1 MRDSYSF
8 IEQIHKSY
16 KFFLSLADNHCTKD
30 KANKDLQEN
39 PRVKEELIID
49 EPTKRETITVT
60 TEQNNNSHE
69 LKNLDNVSVELIKD
83 ALDVDKMFS
92 INKEYM

>member
-30 KANKDLQEN
+30 KANEALQEN

-49 EPTKRETITVT
+49 EPRKRETS
-60 TEQNNNSHE
+60 NSHE